1 MESGHRYCEIGSLLS
16 AEDCYLR
23 RVVARVT
30 MAMPGVVL
38 VREAAPL
45 RACCLLSGSMVG
57 EGVGLGEGEGADM
70 GVAVV
75 DMRTVVISL
84 LGATLSASRSS
95 F

>member
-1 MESGHRYCEIGSLLS
+1 
-16 AEDCYLR
+16 
-23 RVVARVT
+23 

-45 RACCLLSGSMVG
+45 RACCLLSGSGSMVG

-75 DMRTVVISL
+75 DMRTVVISFIYSK
-84 LGATLSASRSS
+84 TPASRSLS
-95 F
+95 